1 MKRLK
6 ISNQEE
12 YNQTMVAID
21 SILQEATQLGGFQFL
36 NAEQKA
42 DLARLS
48 LLAEEFEDKL
58 PMMPIKNPKTLPEM
72 LRFKMYEYGW
82 KQKQL
87 AQFLGISEAK
97 LSGLLSG
104 QRKLNMELAKKLHL
118 ELHIDAHFILQS
130 A

>member
-48 LLAEEFEDKL
+48 LLAEEF
-58 PMMPIKNPKTLPEM
+58 
-72 LRFKMYEYGW
+72 
-82 KQKQL
+82 
-87 AQFLGISEAK
+87 
-97 LSGLLSG
+97 
-104 QRKLNMELAKKLHL
+104 
-118 ELHIDAHFILQS
+118 
-130 A
+130 